1 MASLKDTLVTGT
13 LAVTSNTT
21 LTGDLTVNGGDII
34 LGGTGRI
41 QGIDTVSAST
51 DAVNKGYVDNI
62 TGGKVPK
69 VACSDNSIVKF
80 NGTTGDIQNSG
91 CSINDSNYMVAAKYL
106 ANQGDIA
113 IGGYGFSADAGQDT
127 GMYSTGD
134 GVLQLKA
141 NNEEFFSRG
150 ASSAFVD
157 VQPLTNWDTAT
168 LGLYHANGH
177 QPSLSFWAQSANSA
191 GIIKFY
197 GPGSRFEIRNSN
209 ESGFIGI
216 FASEFVVA
224 SDYRLKENIKE
235 INSGSIDKIKLLK
248 PCTFNFIN
256 DMQMSYGKKT
266 VTGFIAHE
274 MAEVIPEAVFG
285 EKDAERIEITT
296 DEDGNE
302 TEIIKPEYQ
311 GIDQSKIVP
320 LLTSALKEAIARI
333 EALELSLENHLKGV
347 EL

>member
-69 VACSDNSIVKF
+69 VACSDNRIVKF

-91 CSINDSNYMVAAKYL
+91 CFINDEDCMGAARYL

-113 IGGYGFSADAGQDT
+113 IGGYGFSADGDT

-141 NNEEFFSRG
+141 NNAEFFWRSGR
-150 ASSAFVD
+150 SAFSD
-157 VQPLTNWDTAT
+157 PQALNGWDKAT

-197 GPGSRFEIRNSN
+197 GPGSRFEIRNSA